1 MALCKVWSEVS
12 ILVISLS
19 LAAYII
25 IAGGLYYKERK
36 DMAVLEHYIN
46 EQMPVND
53 TMLKMA
59 FLLMFFCLPVLQLV
73 SWVGSLL
80 GKKDEIENYADD
92 PDMRAFIEEY
102 YPEKMYEVEQA
113 TIVLD
118 SLIEIDG
125 FIERLNG
132 IFDKELDTIE
142 QERVIATAR
151 QAKKEIDKNCQANV
165 TFEGA
170 KVPLIFKISRIDD
183 KDENFKIDIFT
194 RSFVMEKIDIVMT
207 SYVNEL
213 AQAKVSG

>member
-1 MALCKVWSEVS
+1 MN

-19 LAAYII
+19 LAVYII

-36 DMAVLEHYIN
+36 DMAVLEHYVN

-73 SWVGSLL
+73 SWGRTLL
-80 GKKDEIENYADD
+80 GKKDEIENYEDD
-92 PDMRAFIEEY
+92 PDMRAFIEAY

-132 IFDKELDTIE
+132 IFDKALDPIE

-151 QAKKEIDKNCQANV
+151 QAEKEIDKNCQANV
-165 TFEGA
+165 SYEGA

-183 KDENFKIDIFT
+183 KYENFKIDIFT
-194 RSFVMEKIDIVMT
+194 RSFVMDKIDSVMT
-207 SYVNEL
+207 TYVNEL
-213 AQAKVSG
+213 EQAKVSG